1 MGPSLSRCCAGL
13 LAASLAAP
21 APAQQP
27 SPGAVF
33 ETEVTLVA
41 VPVFVFDKSGKAVP
55 GLVASDFEIEEQGRK
70 VPIRAFEAIDADEE
84 IEAPGSGTP
93 SVIQAAARRQF
104 VFLFDLQFATPAG
117 IVRARSAAFK
127 FIEQSMAPNDLAA
140 VATYGRAGL
149 KVLTP
154 LTPDRSQTARAV
166 LGLGLTETMEIE
178 RDPLGFIGSERDPL
192 ASPIGSDLPDP
203 SLDPSG
209 NLADRIESQRDRN
222 FLNGMQFYQQ
232 RVYDYVDQLREL
244 ARVLGAARG
253 RKQLLLFSAGFDPA
267 TWRVRFWDSGGDVV
281 IRSKM
286 DELFREL
293 AASDTVVHALDVTG
307 LETNI
312 SVSGGARAASQG
324 RDSLAALTLNSG
336 GRLIKDTNDLGRGLR
351 EVFDASR
358 YYYVLG
364 FEPTDPERARKRL
377 TKLKVRVLREGLS
390 VSHRAGYV
398 LPDPK
403 FADANTRRVQA
414 SEAIAKGLSGG
425 PLVLRTIALPYRAAD
440 GGLAVS
446 AVLEL
451 DARSLLQPAPA
462 GELKLEIFGY
472 ALSKGRVLDGMALSP
487 TLSVAKLGERLRR
500 SGIQVLTS
508 FGVTEGPVDLR
519 FFVRDAA
526 APERWGATRFALG
539 VPSFGDSDFRALPP
553 LVMEDP
559 SSRVVIPFASR
570 GRPLELPFRV
580 GATRFV
586 PQALPLLTAGEP
598 REVCALVW
606 RGGRRDDR
614 WPLEVAA
621 ELLEATGSKRSLRL
635 AGDPRV
641 THDAD
646 GFERYVVSVVVP
658 ADVRG
663 DQTLRLSFRDP
674 EAAAVAQ
681 SEAIVEVR

>member
-1 MGPSLSRCCAGL
+1 MGSSLSRCCAAL

-21 APAQQP
+21 TPAQQP

-55 GLVASDFEIEEQGRK
+55 GLVASDFEIEEQGRM
-70 VPIRAFEAIDADEE
+70 VPIRAFEAIDADEADQ
-84 IEAPGSGTP
+84 APDSRTP
-93 SVIQAAARRQF
+93 SAIQAAARRQF
-104 VFLFDLQFATPAG
+104 VFVFDLQFATPAG
-117 IVRARSAAFK
+117 IVRARNAAFK

-140 VATYGRAGL
+140 VATYGRSGL

-154 LTPDRSQTARAV
+154 LTPDRSQTSRAV
-166 LGLGLTETMEIE
+166 LGLGLTETIQIE
-178 RDPLGFIGSERDPL
+178 DPLGLIGSERDPL

-203 SLDPSG
+203 TLDPSG
-209 NLADRIESQRDRN
+209 NLADRIETQRDRN
-222 FLNGMQFYQQ
+222 FMNGTQFYQQ
-232 RVYDYVDQLREL
+232 RVFDYLDQLREL

-267 TWRVRFWDSGGDVV
+267 TWRIRFWDSSGDVV

-312 SVSGGARAASQG
+312 SVSGGARAASPG

-364 FEPTDPERARKRL
+364 FEPTDPERARKRF

-398 LPDPK
+398 LPDPRS
-403 FADANTRRVQA
+403 ADANARRVQA

-425 PLVLRTIALPYRAAD
+425 PLVLRAIALPYRAAD

-451 DARSLLQPAPA
+451 DARSLLQPAPP

-487 TLSVAKLGERLRR
+487 ALSVAKLGERLRR
-500 SGIQVLTS
+500 TGIQVLAS
-508 FGVTEGPVDLR
+508 FGVPEGPVDLR

-614 WPLEVAA
+614 SPLEVAA